1 MACGSEDFQRS
12 DCSMQQEVPEAPVS
26 RWLRAMGQASEQTLP
41 QEKLQMREHPWLVQ
55 MAEKE
60 DEDSLGEM
68 LRYALDEI
76 RFA

>member
-1 MACGSEDFQRS
+1 
-12 DCSMQQEVPEAPVS
+12 MQQEKPETPVS
-26 RWLRAMGQASEQTLP
+26 RWVMTMEQDTEYHSL
-41 QEKLQMREHPWLVQ
+41 EEALQMAEHPWLAQ

>member
-1 MACGSEDFQRS
+1 MRG
-12 DCSMQQEVPEAPVS
+12 
-26 RWLRAMGQASEQTLP
+26 MGQASEQRF
-41 QEKLQMREHPWLVQ
+41 QEYGLQMAEHPWLTQ

-76 RFA
+76 QFA

>member
-1 MACGSEDFQRS
+1 
-12 DCSMQQEVPEAPVS
+12 MQQEVSEAPVS
-26 RWLRAMGQASEQTLP
+26 RWLRAMGQVSEHRFR
-41 QEKLQMREHPWLVQ
+41 EDGLQMAEHPWLAQ

>member
-1 MACGSEDFQRS
+1 MQHEVSE
-12 DCSMQQEVPEAPVS
+12 VPVS
-26 RWLRAMGQASEQTLP
+26 RWLKAMGQASENRFPENGL
-41 QEKLQMREHPWLVQ
+41 KMAEHPWLAQ

-68 LRYALDEI
+68 LRYTLDEI

>member
-1 MACGSEDFQRS
+1 MRI
-12 DCSMQQEVPEAPVS
+12 
-26 RWLRAMGQASEQTLP
+26 AMGQTSKHCSREDR
-41 QEKLQMREHPWLVQ
+41 LQMAEHPWLAH

>member
-1 MACGSEDFQRS
+1 
-12 DCSMQQEVPEAPVS
+12 MQQEVLEAPVS
-26 RWLRAMGQASEQTLP
+26 RWLRAMGQASEHPFQEDRP
-41 QEKLQMREHPWLVQ
+41 QIAEHPWLAQ

>member
-1 MACGSEDFQRS
+1 
-12 DCSMQQEVPEAPVS
+12 MQQEVLEAPVS
-26 RWLRAMGQASEQTLP
+26 RWLRAMGKISERTLLKEDP
-41 QEKLQMREHPWLVQ
+41 RIAEHPWLAQ
-55 MAEKE
+55 MAEEE

>member
-1 MACGSEDFQRS
+1 
-12 DCSMQQEVPEAPVS
+12 MQQEKPETPVS
-26 RWLRAMGQASEQTLP
+26 RWVMTMEQDTEYHSWEAP
-41 QEKLQMREHPWLVQ
+41 QMAEHPWLAQ

>member
-1 MACGSEDFQRS
+1 MQHEASE
-12 DCSMQQEVPEAPVS
+12 AHVS
-26 RWLRAMGQASEQTLP
+26 RWLKAMGQASEKHFSEDGP
-41 QEKLQMREHPWLVQ
+41 KMAEHPWLAQ

>member
-1 MACGSEDFQRS
+1 
-12 DCSMQQEVPEAPVS
+12 MQQEVLEAPVS
-26 RWLRAMGQASEQTLP
+26 HWLRAMGQASEHHS
-41 QEKLQMREHPWLVQ
+41 QEDGLQMAEHLWLAQ

-60 DEDSLGEM
+60 DEDSLGEL

>member
-1 MACGSEDFQRS
+1 MQHEVSE
-12 DCSMQQEVPEAPVS
+12 VPVS
-26 RWLRAMGQASEQTLP
+26 RWLKARGQASEDHFPKNGL
-41 QEKLQMREHPWLVQ
+41 KMAEHPWLAQ

>member
-1 MACGSEDFQRS
+1 MW
-12 DCSMQQEVPEAPVS
+12 QEVLETPLS
-26 RWLRAMGQASEQTLP
+26 RWLKAMGQVSEHRVPEDRPWTG
-41 QEKLQMREHPWLVQ
+41 EHPWLAH

-60 DEDSLGEM
+60 EEDSLGEM

>member
-1 MACGSEDFQRS
+1 
-12 DCSMQQEVPEAPVS
+12 MQQEVSKAPVS
-26 RWLRAMGQASEQTLP
+26 RWLRAMGQASEQRF
-41 QEKLQMREHPWLVQ
+41 QEDGLQMAEHPWLAQ